1 MKHRVRI
8 AFGAAMAASLT
19 GSMALAAPSQ
29 GVPTIKAACEAL
41 QVDACTIQSLDL
53 RPHGDDEWQ
62 FDLVIEGRD
71 RTLRMWP
78 HDVRGADYRLLVQ
91 EEDGAITED
100 VPGEVNTY
108 RGIDIATPSARLA
121 VGFEADGFRMRLID
135 TDGRQWFAEPL
146 LDRVAGADESTY
158 AVYEGDAIISPENVC
173 PVDETWRV
181 IDTPGTAHDGGA
193 AARGGNIMAAEMA
206 VDADYEFYQLYGSV
220 AGVENRVN
228 AVINSVNLQYE
239 QQCQLTHEIQAIV
252 VRSSSS
258 DPYSTNSIETRLEE
272 LRAEWNGS
280 GHPGIARD
288 IVHLFTG
295 VDTGSTIGLAY
306 LGAVCTSF
314 EYGVVQSS
322 CCGSFGC
329 ATDLSAHEM
338 GHNWN
343 ADHCTCP
350 SYTMNP
356 SLTCANQFTS
366 GTITTITNYA
376 NANQNC
382 LHVAGPSGACCLGAS
397 CDTMAESECVD
408 VGGVFQGDGVS
419 CADVTCVSNS
429 GACCLA
435 SGSCADVS
443 ETQCNAV
450 GGEYQGDGVPCDAEL
465 CIPDPTGA
473 CCYGDACNVT
483 EEVDCIGTWLGADT
497 TCDGSP
503 CTSTQFTGVSWKV
516 VGTNLVDTPQDTWT
530 VDMYA
535 MLGSGERVDAVAGNT
550 NQQKT
555 VTASEGF
562 WQSGYGGATSL
573 DCNPAFYPLVP
584 DLEFD
589 SRVTIGALDS
599 SGDPFPSNE
608 LGSVGIDFSNFEN
621 GGAISADNGTWFVLP
636 IDPQGAAQPIVT
648 DDCTSGHGVLIAR
661 LTAYGLSSEV
671 MVEALFQGR
680 NALDVT
686 WQATGGTT
694 ATLGNW
700 ADCNE
705 NGTNDACDIAG
716 GSSEDA
722 NGNGVPD
729 ECETSPCDWDL
740 NGDGL
745 TGVDDLLAL
754 IAGYPDPYNV
764 DDLLALLAEF
774 GCQ

>member
-1 MKHRVRI
+1 MFHRPT
-8 AFGAAMAASLT
+8 L
-19 GSMALAAPSQ
+19 LAVSAIVIAPSATSAA
-29 GVPTIKAACEAL
+29 VSIKDASIAISVDHCTVQQL
-41 QVDACTIQSLDL
+41 QA
-53 RPHGDDEWQ
+53 RPGAGDELLI
-62 FDLVIEGRD
+62 DLVLEGQD
-71 RTLRMWP
+71 RHLRLWP
-78 HDVRGADYRLLVQ
+78 HDVRGDDFQLLVQ
-91 EEDGAITED
+91 EEDGSMSHD
-100 VPGEVNTY
+100 VPGPVNTY
-108 RGIDIATPSARLA
+108 RGIDETSGTARVA
-121 VGFEADGFRMRLID
+121 VGFEDDGFRLRLIED
-135 TDGRQWFAEPL
+135 TGRQWFAEPL
-146 LDRVAGADESTY
+146 IGRVSGASEMDY
-158 AVYEGDAIISPENVC
+158 AVYESDAIISPENEC
-173 PVDETWRV
+173 PIDETWRV
-181 IDTPGTAHDGGA
+181 TDLPTGHPRSAGVRGA
-193 AARGGNIMAAEMA
+193 TIMAAEMA

-252 VRSSSS
+252 VRSSSN

-366 GTITTITNYA
+366 GTITTITNFA

-382 LHVAGPSGACCLGAS
+382 LHVAGPSGACCVGSS
-397 CDTMAESECVD
+397 CDSMAESECVD
-408 VGGVFQGDGVS
+408 IGGVFQGDGVA

-429 GACCLA
+429 GACCLS
-435 SGSCADVS
+435 SGSCASVS

-450 GGEYQGDGVPCDAEL
+450 GGEYQGDGIPCDAEICL
-465 CIPDPTGA
+465 PEPTGA
-473 CCYGDACNVT
+473 CCYGDTCNVT
-483 EEVDCIGTWLGADT
+483 EEPDCVGTWLGADT
-497 TCDGSP
+497 DCTGTP
-503 CTSTQFTGVSWKV
+503 CTDNNFSGVAWKV
-516 VGTNLVDTPQDTWT
+516 VGTNLVDAGQDNWT
-530 VDMYA
+530 VDFYA
-535 MLGSGERVDAVAGNT
+535 LLGNGERLDAVAGNA

-555 VTASEGF
+555 VSSSQGF
-562 WQSGYGGATSL
+562 WQSGYGGPTSVEV
-573 DCNPAFYPLVP
+573 NPAFYPLAP
-584 DLEFD
+584 ELRWD

-608 LGSVGIDFSNFEN
+608 LGNIGIDWSSFEN
-621 GGAISADNGTWFVLP
+621 GGAVSADNGTWFILP
-636 IDPQGAAQPIVT
+636 IDPQGEAQPVVT
-648 DDCTSGHGVLIAR
+648 DDCVEGHGVLIAR
-661 LTAYGLSSEV
+661 LTAFGLSSEV

-686 WQATGGTT
+686 WQGTGGAT

-705 NGTNDACDIAG
+705 NGINDACDIAG

-729 ECETSPCDWDL
+729 ECEASPCEWDL
-740 NGDGL
+740 NGDGF
-745 TGVDDLLAL
+745 TGVDDLLAI
-754 IAGYPDPYNV
+754 IAGYPDPYDV

-774 GCQ
+774 GCE